1 MNPLRLLL
9 ALPSRAAASLP
20 PGLSTGPSRCAAAAV
35 EEVRE
40 VLAAPRSA
48 RPSTP
53 PSAVVVGLEALA
65 AVALGVSSSFP
76 QKVESLAAPHWAAC
90 SSPRQHG
97 PLALGSVGTSPPGEL
112 PVARVSKAL
121 LDRTA
126 CSLSLSLSPCR
137 ALTNSGCHRLTNPHL
152 SHQASCQNVSGVKT
166 ATDDYAHCCISGF
179 KFFLSC
185 AESNPSPA
193 RVSGLSQRAFDFFK
207 GRLGLRNAILR
218 AQRCAKTWRV
228 LRHES

>member
-48 RPSTP
+48 RPPTP

-76 QKVESLAAPHWAAC
+76 PE
-90 SSPRQHG
+90 G
-97 PLALGSVGTSPPGEL
+97 GELGSPSLGGVLCSPAARTVGSGLRRHEPPRGA
-112 PVARVSKAL
+112 PRCPSFQGPTRPHGV
-121 LDRTA
+121 
-126 CSLSLSLSPCR
+126 LSLSLSPCR